1 MFFYIAATAAKR
13 RPGRKLGKM
22 KNRFLPRLVAAALIP
37 AGLALAGCA
46 GRWGL
51 SAEEYFAIGM
61 AYFEIGQHRTAN
73 RDHYFREAERWLN
86 RARARDRTMAAS
98 AYNLGLLH
106 FEVGRF
112 EEAAFQFESILAR
125 DPYNVLALR
134 AAAYTRIRSGHI
146 EMASA
151 LYERFL
157 ALVPESADDGYNHA
171 LVLFAMQR
179 YAEAEQ
185 VLRRNELALMENADF
200 LLLYARAQN
209 RQDKPEAIDSF
220 ANWLAHNTDGAVRF
234 EYAQILERWALY
246 ARALEE
252 YRAALEELGPA
263 AANPSRPEVRFAVA
277 RVLLIADPG
286 NAEGLSEL
294 RGAVTDG
301 YDDFETIEELLGD
314 ARINPYDIDEIRA
327 IIAEGRRIAAGQQEE
342 EEEDPFAEDE
352 EEAFYGTDYGYHEGV
367 E

>member
-1 MFFYIAATAAKR
+1 
-13 RPGRKLGKM
+13 M
-22 KNRFLPRLVAAALIP
+22 KSRYMPCFVAAIAIC
-37 AGLALAGCA
+37 AGLVLGGCA
-46 GRWGL
+46 SRWGL

-98 AYNLGLLH
+98 AYNLGRLH

-112 EEAAFQFESILAR
+112 EDAASQFESILAR

-134 AAAYTRIRSGHI
+134 AAAYTRIRSGDLA
-146 EMASA
+146 MASA

-157 ALVPESADDGYNHA
+157 ALVPESADDGFNHA

-185 VLRRNELALMENADF
+185 VLRRNEFALLDNADF

-209 RQDKPEAIDSF
+209 RQGKPEAIDSY
-220 ANWLAHNTDGAVRF
+220 ATWLAQNTDGRVRF
-234 EYAQILERWALY
+234 EYAEILENWALY

-252 YRAALEELGPA
+252 FRAAHEELGA
-263 AANPSRPEVRFAVA
+263 TAVNPSRPEVRFAIA
-277 RVLLIADPG
+277 RVLLVADPE

-294 RGAVTDG
+294 RGAVGDG
-301 YDDFETIEELLGD
+301 YADFYVIEELLAD
-314 ARINPYDIDEIRA
+314 DRISEYSRDEIRA
-327 IIAEGRRIAAGQQEE
+327 IIAEGRRAAAALEE
-342 EEEDPFAEDE
+342 EPEDPFADFIE
-352 EEAFYGTDYGYHEGV
+352 EVLGEAFDDEPYYEAQDDYGYGV